1 MSIAKGD
8 FGMMRISISTH
19 SFPRI
24 QLAFHPFKGRGWVR
38 WLRRSRGGLAIAFTL
53 SLLAFPLASG
63 GLSQGGA
70 SPASTGTDAEGAR
83 WLLGAIALL
92 VWLGS
97 GYGYYRAKRR
107 YGEQFKLNPE
117 GRSQVHGHYDHR
129 DEAGLFSWSYG
140 ISVGAALGLLLALYA
155 LWQPWLGEVLDLGL
169 ITALG
174 LMLLLSIAIAFFAY
188 RIPEDRLKA
197 FIKRGTWRCRHCD
210 SPLESVSWKDGGD
223 RLGRAQRVAQDLGS
237 TRIEL
242 WHCSHCFP
250 QDSSRVHRR
259 DYILNAIDV
268 QECPHCHE
276 LTMTRSQ
283 TVEDEATESGPGVRH
298 VGYTC
303 QACGYQEEREELMTA
318 KGKLSYDRIDSSHRP
333 AADLDRH
340 TGVDGW
346 AGGGFGSGGGSF
358 GGGASGGGGAGGN
371 S

>member
-1 MSIAKGD
+1 MGELRRLRLTFNPLD
-8 FGMMRISISTH
+8 WRC
-19 SFPRI
+19 
-24 QLAFHPFKGRGWVR
+24 WNR
-38 WLRRSRGGLAIAFTL
+38 WLRRSQWGWAIAFTL
-53 SLLAFPLASG
+53 SLLGFPLASR

-70 SPASTGTDAEGAR
+70 SPAMAQTDTGEAR

-92 VWLGS
+92 VWLGA
-97 GYGYYRAKRR
+97 GYGYYRSRRR

-117 GRSQVHGHYDHR
+117 GRSQVQGYYDHR
-129 DEAGLFSWSYG
+129 DDAGLFGWSYG
-140 ISVGAALGLLLALYA
+140 ISVGATLGLLLALYA
-155 LWQPWLGEVLDLGL
+155 LWQPWLREVLDLGL

-174 LMLLLSIAIAFFAY
+174 LIVLLSIAIAFFAY
-188 RIPEDRLKA
+188 RIPEQGLQA
-197 FIKRGTWRCRHCD
+197 FIKRATWRCRRCD
-210 SPLESVSWKDGGD
+210 SPLESVSCHEGGD

-259 DYILNAIDV
+259 DYILDAIDY

-283 TVEDEATESGPGVRH
+283 TVEDEATESAPGMRH
-298 VGYTC
+298 VGYIC
-303 QACGYQEEREELMTA
+303 QTCGYQEEREELMTA